1 MYPLKALRDKLIH
14 AVRLQL
20 KKLPEV
26 KLSKVPLGLNSFF
39 PALHRQ
45 VAQTAGSLST
55 RINSPLS
62 CTSYLYD
69 NTTKLSHTLTSDT

>member
-39 PALHRQ
+39 FRPYIVKLPKLQ
-45 VAQTAGSLST
+45 VVYPRESI
-55 RINSPLS
+55 RP
-62 CTSYLYD
+62 
-69 NTTKLSHTLTSDT
+69 